1 MARTGTVGRKLA
13 AGFLLALSAN
23 AVCDAGDSMA
33 ACTQDAVEVDAAA
46 VVAPCTALLQK
57 SDLSNTAR
65 SQALFIRGQG
75 YHRTKQI
82 WLAQQDYDTAL
93 KLTPDDDALYP
104 KRANVAF
111 RLGHPEEAL
120 AFLERGLAL
129 NPKNAHAIRMIGGV
143 LDWARR
149 NDDAIKYYTMALDVD
164 PHEADALLFRS
175 RVYQR
180 KRQYDLALKDADAL
194 VAMPADA
201 INRQGYLDADGVKR
215 DFHIIA
221 LSNRADICAATAKYD
236 LAERDLNTA
245 VDYKRSAESLVA
257 RGGFLTN
264 RPGQQQRALDDLEA
278 ATTLD
283 PDNPKALYLK
293 GAVLV
298 DLKRYDAALAALD
311 RALANPALATSSDY
325 GYALRSR
332 AITYR
337 ALGKTDLAVKDLEDA
352 MVACPCV
359 AEPTL
364 RSLQIAGYLPHDGI
378 PRALTPEVQDAV
390 RACMLDKDCN

>member
-1 MARTGTVGRKLA
+1 M
-13 AGFLLALSAN
+13 
-23 AVCDAGDSMA
+23 
-33 ACTQDAVEVDAAA
+33 
-46 VVAPCTALLQK
+46 LLQK
-57 SDLSNTAR
+57 SELSNTVR

-75 YHRTKQI
+75 YQLTKRL
-82 WLAQQDYDTAL
+82 WLAQQDYDAAL
-93 KLTPDDDALYP
+93 KLTPDDDAIYP

-111 RLGHPEEAL
+111 RLGHGEEAL
-120 AFLERGLAL
+120 AFLQHALAL
-129 NPKNAHAIRMIGGV
+129 NPKNAHAIRMVGRV
-143 LDWARR
+143 LEWTRR
-149 NDDAIKYYTMALDVD
+149 NDDAIKYYSMALDVD
-164 PHEADALLFRS
+164 PHEADARLFRS
-175 RVYQR
+175 QVYQR
-180 KRQYDLALKDADAL
+180 ERRYDLALEDADAL

-201 INRQGYLDADGVKR
+201 INRQGYLDENGIKR

-221 LSNRADICAATAKYD
+221 LSNRAGIYAATGKYD
-236 LAERDLNTA
+236 LAERDLDAA

-257 RGGFLTN
+257 RGAFLTN

-283 PDNPKALYLK
+283 PDNPKALYLT
-293 GAVLV
+293 GTVLV

-311 RALANPALATSSDY
+311 RALANPALTTNSDY
-325 GYALRSR
+325 SYALRSR

-359 AEPTL
+359 AEMTL
-364 RSLQIAGYLPHDGI
+364 RSLQVAGYLPHDGL
-378 PRALTPEVQDAV
+378 PHGLTPAVQDAV